1 MNRPTLMR
9 VDLGLGVNVALDLG
23 CVHVAGVLGVG
34 GDAMVLLDEG
44 VEHISENLDRRVLIL

>member
-1 MNRPTLMR
+1 MR

-44 VEHISENLDRRVLIL
+44 VKNISENLDSTREY